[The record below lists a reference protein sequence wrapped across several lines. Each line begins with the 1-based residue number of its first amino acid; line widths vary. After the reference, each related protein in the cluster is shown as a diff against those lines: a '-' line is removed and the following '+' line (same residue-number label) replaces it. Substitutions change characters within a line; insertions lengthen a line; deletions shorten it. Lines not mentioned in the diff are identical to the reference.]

1 MFTGELNNIL
11 FKNIDFF
18 NLLTMNNIVPRNIR
32 YFYFININAS
42 KLTTLE
48 KLFNYI
54 NCLQYAI
61 FENVDFSNVISIE
74 KMFVYVSNNKYDNG
88 LISFKN
94 INFSNLYKI
103 ENFIKGYYWRNISL
117 ENINFSN
124 LSSLEKVIVGESN
137 NFESKI
143 NLININAPKVTSM
156 NNIFYM
162 NRFYS
167 LKIKDLNI
175 PNCLTMENLTISH
188 SIKSK

>member
-1 MFTGELNNIL
+1 MNFEKLKSMKMMFGNTSLINLSFDNLIVPNVESLDNMFTGELNNIS

-54 NCLQYAI
+54 NCLQYVI
-61 FENVDFSNVISIE
+61 FENN
-74 KMFVYVSNNKYDNG
+74 NG

-103 ENFIKGYYWRNISL
+103 ENFIEGYY
-117 ENINFSN
+117 
-124 LSSLEKVIVGESN
+124 
-137 NFESKI
+137 
-143 NLININAPKVTSM
+143 
-156 NNIFYM
+156 
-162 NRFYS
+162 
-167 LKIKDLNI
+167 
-175 PNCLTMENLTISH
+175 
-188 SIKSK
+188 